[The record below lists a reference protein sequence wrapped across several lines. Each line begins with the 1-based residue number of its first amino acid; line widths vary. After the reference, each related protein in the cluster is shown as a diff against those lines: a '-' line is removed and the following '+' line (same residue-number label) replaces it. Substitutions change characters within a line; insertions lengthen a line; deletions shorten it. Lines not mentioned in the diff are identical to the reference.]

1 MSMLQGL
8 HFKLFRALVFF
19 AALALFPLGSAA
31 QTQIPATDSADPD
44 AYTRLADV
52 LEDPATRE
60 VLIEQLRHLAE
71 GDALTEAADAGP
83 VSSLPRRI
91 ADLTQAFAEGIVY
104 EGITALSALAEASRT
119 LAASDPA
126 TLGAELLGFAILIVA
141 TLVVLWLL
149 ARLAAIAFR
158 ALDRFASREMGG
170 PAVLRRGF
178 AIIAAVVIHLFVIIL
193 TWFAGYGIAL
203 FVIGTPGEMSVQ
215 ESLFLNAF
223 LVIELVRAVIRT
235 VFSNRYHGL
244 RLVPASSENA
254 TYWSAWATRMLIF
267 LGYGLLL
274 VVPLIN
280 VYIAPELG
288 RVVALV
294 IMLMAFLKASVI
306 VMQNRLKVRAL
317 LDALANRMQTP
328 FARVS
333 LGMASRLWHI
343 VAIAYLA
350 GIFITAILYPEQALP
365 FMVAATVQTLIATT
379 IGIAI
384 SVFLT
389 GVILRRIQL
398 PDETRARFPLLEQR
412 LNAYIP
418 TALKITRFSILAV
431 VLAVILDAWSLFDLG
446 AWVTSDAGARFIGKM
461 VAVALII
468 ALAVLVWL
476 VIASWIEFKLGPN
489 SYRREPTARMV
500 TLLTIFRNATAV
512 TLVVLTVMI
521 VLAEIGVNIGPLIA
535 GAGVL
540 GLAIGFGA
548 QKLVQDVITGIFI
561 QLEDGINVGDIVT
574 AAGMTATVEKMTIR
588 SLGMRDLAGTYH
600 LIPFSAV
607 DTVSNYM
614 RDHGF
619 HLGEYRVAY
628 REDTDAAIEHLQAA
642 FEELRNDPEHAPS
655 ILDDLEVHGISELNE
670 NALKIRIRIKTLP
683 GMQFPV
689 GRAYNRVVKRH
700 FDAAGIEIPYPHMRM
715 YFGENR
721 DGSAPPAKVRMLGE
735 DGAALAPQHD
745 NAHPGAPAANEGEN
759 GNENEGGNESTTDAP
774 PARKD

>member
-8 HFKLFRALVFF
+8 HPTLFRTLFF
-19 AALALFPLGSAA
+19 FSMLAFLAFGA
-31 QTQIPATDSADPD
+31 QLAHAQETAPDTADSN
-44 AYTRLADV
+44 AYTRVADV

-60 VLIEQLRHLAE
+60 VLIEQLRQL
-71 GDALTEAADAGP
+71 AADGDTLADPEAGSS

-91 ADLTQAFAEGIVY
+91 AGLTQSFAEGVVT
-104 EGITALSALAEASRT
+104 EGYTALSALSDASRT

-126 TLGAELLGFAILIVA
+126 TLGAELLGFVILVVA

-158 ALDRFASREMGG
+158 ALDRFASRDIGG
-170 PAVLRRGF
+170 PAVLRRAF

-203 FVIGTPGEMSVQ
+203 FVIGTPGEMSMQ

-244 RLVPASSENA
+244 RLVPATSENA

-280 VYIAPELG
+280 VYIAPEVG
-288 RVVALV
+288 RVAALI
-294 IMLMAFLKASVI
+294 IMFMAFLKAAVI

-343 VAIAYLA
+343 VAIAYL
-350 GIFITAILYPEQALP
+350 GSIFITAILYPERALP
-365 FMVAATVQTLIATT
+365 FMIAATVQTLIATA
-379 IGIAI
+379 IGVAI

-418 TALKITRFSILAV
+418 TALKITRFTILAIV
-431 VLAVILDAWSLFDLG
+431 VAVIFDAWTLFDLG
-446 AWVTSDAGARFIGKM
+446 AWITSDAGARFIGKL

-468 ALAVLVWL
+468 AMAVLVWL
-476 VIASWIEFKLGPN
+476 VIASWIEYKLGPN
-489 SYRREPTARMV
+489 SYRREPSARTA
-500 TLLTIFRNATAV
+500 TLLTIFRNATAI
-512 TLVVLTVMI
+512 TLVVLTVMV

-548 QKLVQDVITGIFI
+548 QKLVQDVITGVFI
-561 QLEDGINVGDIVT
+561 QLEDGINVGDVVT

-600 LIPFSAV
+600 LIPFSSV

-628 REDTDAAIEHLQAA
+628 REDTDTVIEHLEAA

-683 GMQFPV
+683 GMQFPI

-700 FDAAGIEIPYPHMRM
+700 FDAAGIEIPYPHMRL

-721 DGSAPPAKVRMLGE
+721 DGSAPPAKVRMLDGE
-735 DGAALAPQHD
+735 GAPQEPQRGRTHLD
-745 NAHPGAPAANEGEN
+745 APAAGED
-759 GNENEGGNESTTDAP
+759 TTKADDP
-774 PARKD
+774 PAKKD